1 MKNSIFF
8 MLLLSVVFSGCTT
21 VTYKDDPE
29 DYIQTTRETAEL
41 GTGDCEDMA
50 LVRYWRAIDQGK
62 DAKLLHL
69 TRKSNPF
76 NKASH
81 VLTVID
87 GTYGLNR
94 HVQMTILIVDR
105 NVVTSNF
112 ALVQPSIN
120 GDSVAVLREL
130 VKVIGGKP
138 PTLAEVLVLLR
149 INWSVRSKNILMKTT
164 K

>member
-1 MKNSIFF
+1 
-8 MLLLSVVFSGCTT
+8 MLLLSVVFSGCNT

-87 GTYGLNR
+87 GSWYDNRGRIRRDQYSEYQNKWTIYREITHLQVFEYG
-94 HVQMTILIVDR
+94 
-105 NVVTSNF
+105 
-112 ALVQPSIN
+112 QPIEMPREWKSYFR
-120 GDSVAVLREL
+120 REL
-130 VKVIGGKP
+130 IQRLPGNELTP
-138 PTLAEVLVLLR
+138 ERMA
-149 INWSVRSKNILMKTT
+149 IYN
-164 K
+164 